1 MESQN
6 HYYGHSAAFALYLG
20 LPAPRHVRGLVQH
33 GWTAVSP
40 LGTHFRDFPR
50 IGAPDGPADRR
61 LLVWSHRSRA
71 WDPASADRASVPIG
85 APWLYLCS
93 ALGTLDARSAPRD
106 GAVDGAVDGADG
118 SSEDGARTGAG
129 TGAGTHGTVIL
140 PVHGIAT
147 QRLQGDHR
155 AVAREWARTEGPS
168 TVCLYHVEARDP
180 DVVTAYVDAG
190 HTCVTLG
197 ERTDPAFLGRL
208 HTLLTG
214 AERVVS
220 NRLSTPVVYAAALG
234 IDTAVHGDGMAL
246 EGEDPQALA
255 RVRALWPEMHD
266 DSVPLADRRAVAADE
281 LGLASLREPDE
292 LVHLLGWDRTLRVG
306 PWWQHWVSAPASRAV
321 TTVRRRRGAAGDP
334 GPTTAPTAAGPTAGA
349 LSATRFLVAAAS
361 YLPHPIGRVIR
372 PGAPLPVVV
381 PRTDPAR

>member
-50 IGAPDGPADRR
+50 IGAADGPADRR

-71 WDPASADRASVPIG
+71 WDPTSADRASVPIG

-93 ALGTLDARSAPRD
+93 ALGTLDARSAP
-106 GAVDGAVDGADG
+106 GDG
-118 SSEDGARTGAG
+118 SHEGAAGG
-129 TGAGTHGTVIL
+129 TGTVAGPHGTVIL

-147 QRLQGDHR
+147 QRLEGDHR

-180 DVVTAYVDAG
+180 AVVRAYVDAG

-214 AERVVS
+214 AGRVVS

-255 RVRALWPEMHD
+255 RVRTLWPEMHD

-292 LVHLLGWDRTLRVG
+292 LVRLLGWDRALRVG

-321 TTVRRRRGAAGDP
+321 TT
-334 GPTTAPTAAGPTAGA
+334 
-349 LSATRFLVAAAS
+349 
-361 YLPHPIGRVIR
+361 
-372 PGAPLPVVV
+372 
-381 PRTDPAR
+381 